1 MMIARQHRCLGN
13 WLMGCALGA
22 WSAPCHAC
30 ASCCASDLQQPSKSL
45 QPGGNGDAPSVAT
58 CRYAA
63 GWVHDGNPTSAPSSV
78 RAGESLLICLSSNLC
93 TCKKEEQQVTRRK
106 RLLMD
111 VQNTLL
117 FRTTTVWHTC
127 STDKAHPYPHHYHS
141 YSIPMLRD
149 TTCFFLTVNQSL
161 HPRGCHGPVLRSAP
175 LSLV

>member
-1 MMIARQHRCLGN
+1 MRSRSMVRSLPCLRQLLCLGP
-13 WLMGCALGA
+13 A
-22 WSAPCHAC
+22 
-30 ASCCASDLQQPSKSL
+30 ASV
-45 QPGGNGDAPSVAT
+45 QPGGNGEAPS
-58 CRYAA
+58 RRAA
-63 GWVHDGNPTSAPSSV
+63 GWGFDGNPISAPSSV